1 MKSYKNIIN
10 KYQRLKKMSVD
21 WQEELLKDE
30 YIELNMAQE
39 TDNISCD
46 LSLLK
51 ARDNRIGEIKDSI
64 DGEILEIWDNELK
77 ELLEEYSRAEDL
89 ILEEGLGRLREQR
102 EKL

>member
-89 ILEEGLGRLREQR
+89 ILEEGLERLREQR

>member
-1 MKSYKNIIN
+1 
-10 KYQRLKKMSVD
+10 MSVD

-89 ILEEGLGRLREQR
+89 ILEEGLERLREQR